1 MSGYPGLVALCKRHG
16 VFLSGT
22 LLPGLYHIHIDKPGG
37 YIIRLDDN
45 WSDIEQKVIAVSLEV
60 FQ

>member
-1 MSGYPGLVALCKRHG
+1 MSGYPELVALCKRHG
-16 VFLSGT
+16 VFLGET